1 MTSLIA
7 SLYPPL
13 SDRKPLPFYYTPACL
28 LLSILPFLFQNK
40 KLISTLTFPL
50 LLYLCLSWPCFTTGN
65 PSDDY
70 YNGSQFIAIPL
81 WYLDFVFLT
90 PRDGEGSP
98 AFVGEQTLRENAAD
112 GEKKFHATNWK
123 DLTTLSQR
131 AKWAFRLM
139 LPAQRG
145 IGWNWQVKGIPTDS
159 EAALP
164 KWHYVRSKA
173 IWVIFY
179 YLQSTVALTALGFG
193 IGLRERCTPDQKIE
207 SLVAGA
213 TVGWVGA
220 IWVWDR
226 LNCAYSLAA
235 AFSVALG
242 MTGTWEWP
250 PLMGPLRDAWSVR
263 QMWR

>member
-1 MTSLIA
+1 MTSLLV
-7 SLYPPL
+7 SLYPSL
-13 SDRKPLPFYYTPACL
+13 SDRKPLPFYYTPVCL
-28 LLSILPFLFQNK
+28 LLPILPFLFENK
-40 KLISTLTFPL
+40 RLISTLTFPL
-50 LLYLCLSWPCFTTGN
+50 LLYLCVSWPHFTCGN

-98 AFVGEQTLRENAAD
+98 AFVGEQALSKQ
-112 GEKKFHATNWK
+112 EKRAQTKYWK
-123 DLTTLSQR
+123 DLTTFSQR

-145 IGWNWQVKGIPTDS
+145 IGWNWQVKGIPADS

-164 KWHYVRSKA
+164 KWQYVRRKA
-173 IWVIFY
+173 AWAIFY
-179 YLQSTVALTALGFG
+179 YLQSVVALTALGFG
-193 IGLRERCTPDQKIE
+193 VALREQSDPDQKARTA
-207 SLVAGA
+207 VAGA
-213 TVGWVGA
+213 IIGWTGA

-235 AFSVALG
+235 AFAVALG

-250 PLMGPLRDAWSVR
+250 PLMGPLSDAWSVR